1 MFQLKWLWK
10 NMGDSKK
17 DFMWGNVLNIL
28 TSIIYIIFLV
38 DLQKRI
44 VDECVMKQ
52 DTTMLLPYLGG
63 IVLLALLRNVFR
75 YLMHYLYEKNVQI
88 TADNIR
94 AKLYNVIE
102 NADYKFLGK
111 NRTGDL
117 MTRLSSDIDTA
128 MQIIGYISLVGIDQ
142 VAVFISCFFYL
153 VFIDWRLTLMIL
165 SVAPV
170 VTILTLAFSKIIR
183 PFYAELRNKLS
194 DLNTVAQE
202 NIEGNRVVKAFAR
215 EDYENKKFDRE
226 NREFR
231 AINLKTTYTSV
242 KFQPVISFL
251 SQVIG
256 VVIMV
261 VGGIYMINGDISAGG
276 FLAFTSMSWTLIT
289 PIVNL
294 GNIAVTY
301 QRCAASLGML
311 IDTYYSVPSIMDRA
325 DAKDP
330 EKRADGEIE
339 FREVGFKINEK
350 QIVEDINFKI
360 KAGGTLGIMG
370 TTGSGKTTLTNLLMR
385 FYEPQKGEILMDGKN
400 INLYTLNYLRS
411 SMGIA
416 MQDVFLFS
424 ETVDGNIAYGRPGMS
439 HEEAVKYAKAADA
452 DKFINNLS
460 DGYDTV
466 IGERGVGL
474 SGGQRQRIAL
484 TRALAMRPSVL
495 ILDDTTSAVDMET
508 EQYIQSEL
516 KKLDFECTKIIIAQ
530 RISSVQ
536 DADEIIFMDEG
547 RIIERGT
554 HAELM
559 ELKGAYYNIWNLQN
573 KMKEEVKE

>member
-10 NMGDSKK
+10 NMGNAKK
-17 DFMWGNVLNIL
+17 DFMWGNVLNVVTAVL
-28 TSIIYIIFLV
+28 YIIFLV
-38 DLQKRI
+38 DLQRRI
-44 VDECVMKQ
+44 VDDCVTKQ
-52 DTTMLLPYLGG
+52 DTTLLLPYLGG
-63 IVLLALLRNVFR
+63 ILILTVLRNVFR
-75 YLMHYLYEKNVQI
+75 FLMHYLYERNVQT

-94 AKLYNVIE
+94 AKLFHVIE
-102 NADYKFLGK
+102 NSDYKFLGK

-128 MQIIGYISLVGIDQ
+128 MSVVSYIALVGLDQ
-142 VAVFISCFFYL
+142 IAVLVSCFLYL

-165 SVAPV
+165 TVAPV
-170 VTILTLAFSKIIR
+170 VTILTLTFSKVMR
-183 PFYAELRNKLS
+183 PLYNELRNKLS
-194 DLNTVAQE
+194 DINTVAQE

-215 EDYENKKFDRE
+215 EEYENKKFDIE

-231 AINLKTTYTSV
+231 AINLKATYKTV
-242 KFQPVISFL
+242 KFQPIISFL
-251 SQVIG
+251 SQIAG

-261 VGGIYMINGDISAGG
+261 VGGIFMINGDITAGG

-301 QRCAASLGML
+301 QRCAASINML
-311 IDTYYSVPSIMDRA
+311 IDVYYSAPSIMDRA
-325 DAKDP
+325 DAIAP
-330 EKRADGEIE
+330 ETRAEGEIE
-339 FREVGFKINEK
+339 FKNVGFTINDK
-350 QIVEDINFKI
+350 KVVEDINFKV
-360 KAGGTLGIMG
+360 KAGATLGIMG

-385 FYEPQKGEILMDGKN
+385 FYEPNEGEIFMDGRN
-400 INLYTLNYLRS
+400 INQYTLKYLRS

-424 ETVDGNIAYGRPGMS
+424 ETVDSNIAYGRPDMS
-439 HEEAVKYAKAADA
+439 HEEAVKYAKAANA

-460 DGYDTV
+460 DGYKTV

-516 KKLDFECTKIIIAQ
+516 KNLDFDCTKIIIAQ

-554 HAELM
+554 HKELM
-559 ELKGAYYNIWNLQN
+559 ALEGAYYNIWNLQN

>member
-17 DFMWGNVLNIL
+17 DFMWANVLNVL

-38 DLQKRI
+38 DLQRRI
-44 VDECVMKQ
+44 VDDCVTKQ
-52 DTTMLLPYLGG
+52 DTTLLLPYLGG
-63 IVLLALLRNVFR
+63 IVLLTLLRNVFR
-75 YLMHYLYEKNVQI
+75 FLMHYLYEKNVQK

-94 AKLYNVIE
+94 AKLYHVIE
-102 NADYKFLGK
+102 HSDYKFLGK

-128 MQIIGYISLVGIDQ
+128 MNVINYIALVGVDQ
-142 VAVFISCFFYL
+142 IAVLVSCFLYL

-165 SVAPV
+165 TVAPI
-170 VTILTLAFSKIIR
+170 VTILTLTFSKVMR
-183 PFYAELRNKLS
+183 PLYNNLRNKLS
-194 DLNTVAQE
+194 DINTVAQE

-215 EDYENKKFDRE
+215 EDYENKKFDVE

-231 AINLKTTYTSV
+231 AINLQATYKTV
-242 KFQPVISFL
+242 KYQPVISFL
-251 SQVIG
+251 SQVVG

-261 VGGIYMINGDISAGG
+261 VGGIYMINGDITAGG

-301 QRCAASLGML
+301 QRCAASINML
-311 IDTYYSVPSIMDRA
+311 IDVYYSVPSIMDRA
-325 DAKDP
+325 DAEDP
-330 EKRADGEIE
+330 KKRAEGEIE
-339 FREVGFKINEK
+339 FKNVSFTINEK
-350 QIVEDINFKI
+350 KIVDDINFKI
-360 KAGGTLGIMG
+360 KSGATLGIMG

-385 FYEPQKGEILMDGKN
+385 FYEPQEGEILMDGKN
-400 INLYTLNYLRS
+400 VNLYTLDYLRK

-424 ETVDGNIAYGRPGMS
+424 ETVDGNIAYGRPDMS
-439 HEEAVKYAKAADA
+439 HEEAVKYAEVADA

-460 DGYDTV
+460 DGYQTV

-484 TRALAMRPSVL
+484 TRALAVRPSVL

-508 EQYIQSEL
+508 EQYIQNQL
-516 KKLDFECTKIIIAQ
+516 KNLDFDCTKIIIAQ

-559 ELKGAYYNIWNLQN
+559 ALEGAYYNVWNLQN